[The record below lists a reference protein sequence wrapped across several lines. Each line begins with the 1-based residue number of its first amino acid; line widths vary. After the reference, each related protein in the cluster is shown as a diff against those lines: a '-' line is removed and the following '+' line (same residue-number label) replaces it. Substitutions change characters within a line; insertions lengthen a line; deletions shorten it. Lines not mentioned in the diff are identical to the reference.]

1 MCIIIIISLVNN
13 QQTIQSIYTQ
23 KMYGHLMRCLYC
35 MSIKLYWQDGD
46 GDLRTRGVGQDVGV
60 ASAFNGVA

>member
-1 MCIIIIISLVNN
+1 MDILCDV
-13 QQTIQSIYTQ
+13 YTV
-23 KMYGHLMRCLYC
+23 CL
-35 MSIKLYWQDGD
+35 SIKLYWQDVD